1 MCKLVYSF
9 PNVIVSVPALYEKY
23 YNTTDGPAVDEWDL
37 STLMTADGSLDE
49 LEDHYKTFIVSP
61 NVDLPLVYII

>member
-1 MCKLVYSF
+1 M
-9 PNVIVSVPALYEKY
+9 PNVIASVPSLYEKY
-23 YNTTDGPAVDEWDL
+23 YNTSSGPAVDEWDL

-61 NVDLPLVYII
+61 HMRFLPKFIR